1 MIWLFENPIPLI
13 VIGVVIGTILL
24 VMVYSTGQPRWL
36 YIFGGFVLL
45 WGGLLVVEKLVV
57 TPREKLLATIE
68 DGAAAVRANDWTRA
82 ATFIAPSAQKTSQQ
96 LQAQAKRYTIRELS
110 ILNRVLKFDND
121 SNPQTC
127 DVGLL
132 LKIAEAKSGYEGGA
146 QVSLHFVW
154 FEKEG
159 KWLVESYEVND
170 RR

>member
-1 MIWLFENPIPLI
+1 MTWLFENPIPLI
-13 VIGVVIGTILL
+13 VIGVVIGIVLLIL
-24 VMVYSTGQPRWL
+24 VYQTGQPRWL

-45 WGGLLVVEKLVV
+45 FGGLLVAEKLIV

-82 ATFIAPSAQKTSQQ
+82 ATFVAPSAQQTAQK
-96 LQAQAKRYTIRELS
+96 LQTQAKRYTIRELS

-121 SNPQTC
+121 SNPTAC

-159 KWLVESYEVND
+159 KWLVDDYTVND
-170 RR
+170 R

>member
-13 VIGVVIGTILL
+13 VIGVVIGIILL
-24 VMVYSTGQPRWL
+24 ILVYQTGQPRWL
-36 YIFGGFVLL
+36 YIFGGFVLF
-45 WGGLLVVEKLVV
+45 WGGLLVVEKLIV
-57 TPREKLLATIE
+57 TPREKLLLTIE

-96 LQAQAKRYTIRELS
+96 LQAQARRYTIKELS
-110 ILNRVLKFDND
+110 ILNRVLEFDNKAD
-121 SNPQTC
+121 PKTC

-159 KWLVESYEVND
+159 KWLVERYEVND